1 MDPMIAPCALE
12 EMSVE
17 ATKDMFSD
25 GFFCFSKNSPWKS
38 KHLFKHYLNDPW
50 NY

>member
-25 GFFCFSKNSPWKS
+25 CFL
-38 KHLFKHYLNDPW
+38 LFQELTMKIKALLKHYLDDPW